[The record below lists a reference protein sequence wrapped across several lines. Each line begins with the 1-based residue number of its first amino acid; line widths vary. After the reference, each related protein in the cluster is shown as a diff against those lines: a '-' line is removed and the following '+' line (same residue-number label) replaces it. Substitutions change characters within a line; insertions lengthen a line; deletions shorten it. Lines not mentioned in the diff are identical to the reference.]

1 MQMLLAV
8 TPVFFVALFLL
19 CFYRDRLKQ
28 HPMINHLF
36 VIACA
41 AFFFCWNYAAYEWGW
56 LEDGFMTLENISPF
70 ICTVILIAPFLQE
83 KIRDYAYSAIAFLG
97 FGMFLALYISPAA
110 DYFSSMRQNTTFMY
124 IAEAS
129 CHLAMALYGF
139 YLILVDRVKLT
150 LKNFL
155 KAVTFVYSAVGFGVF
170 LNWCF
175 HLSNFGMDMYGNYSI
190 YFIDIFGSFAATFI
204 AYLVGILA
212 TITLGF
218 LVGVFLNWISTPK
231 TKNVDQQIENKEL

>member
-1 MQMLLAV
+1 MHTMQMLLAV

-70 ICTVILIAPFLQE
+70 ICTVILFSPFLGQ
-83 KIRDYAYSAIAFLG
+83 KVRDFAHATIAFLA
-97 FGMFLALYISPAA
+97 FGMFLALFISPGAE
-110 DYFSSMRQNTTFMY
+110 YLSSYRYTATFMN
-124 IAEAS
+124 ISEAA
-129 CHLAMALYGF
+129 CHLVMALYGY
-139 YLILVDRVKLT
+139 YLVLCNKVEINFKSFIRSAIFIYASIL
-150 LKNFL
+150 
-155 KAVTFVYSAVGFGVF
+155 FGVF

-175 HLSNFGMDMYGNYSI
+175 HLNNFGMDMYGGYSI
-190 YFIDIFGSFAATFI
+190 YFLDIFGSFAATFV
-204 AYLVGILA
+204 AYLVGVFGTIL
-212 TITLGF
+212 LGY
-218 LVGVFLNWISTPK
+218 ISAHF
-231 TKNVDQQIENKEL
+231 VDWVSSPAQKEE